1 MQIYLLELFIR
12 YCYRRITIFLPSS
25 FVGHT
30 RVCHS
35 GVKDTL
41 TEIRSAY
48 WIPQG
53 RSFVHKFV
61 GHCVIFRRY
70 SGPSYKPPPPP
81 PLPKYRVQEDFPF
94 MSVGVDYAGPLT
106 VKHYAHSSYPKALTS
121 GKPNAHISYSG
132 KVCVCVFT
140 CVSRAVH
147 FEIVTDLTPLSFIR
161 CFKRFVSKRGLP
173 ARIISDNGTTFKAAA
188 KTIRN
193 VFKHPKVQNYLS
205 GVNVKWIFNIER
217 APWWG
222 GFFECMVQLLKRCLR
237 KMVGQAKLTYEE
249 FLTSVTEV
257 ELILN
262 SRPLTYMSATD
273 LEEPLTPTHLINGRC
288 LLTLPD
294 HLCYLESD
302 VDFSPSAKFT
312 LNRRMKHLHSI
323 LDHFWRRWKK
333 EYLLELRENHRYSSG
348 KTQDQVS
355 VGDVVIIHD
364 DLPRGMWRLGVIT
377 EKIKGEDNAVR
388 GAIVRI
394 KSGRG
399 PASFLRRPVQKLYP
413 LEVKQREF
421 NTQEY

>member
-1 MQIYLLELFIR
+1 MRDRETVMLSAFERREVRISTIMSIERFSCYEKLIMSTAYVILFIEKLKKR
-12 YCYRRITIFLPSS
+12 ILTKVGDNGRGSDSVSLTVEKFRSMAEVFWIRDAQDGLIKREWKTQFGLFLDDNGIWRCGGRLNNANLSFGTLHPILLPKNHYFSTLIIRRA
-25 FVGHT
+25 HQ

-61 GHCVIFRRY
+61 GHCVICRRY
-70 SGPSYKPPPPP
+70 SAPSYKPPPPP

-106 VKHYAHSSYPKALTS
+106 IKHYAHSSYPKALTL
-121 GKPNAHISYSG
+121 GKPNAHISYGG
-132 KVCVCVFT
+132 KVWVCVFT

-161 CFKRFVSKRGLP
+161 CFKRFVSRRGLP

-193 VFKHPKVQNYLS
+193 VFKHPEVQNYLS
-205 GVNVKWIFNIER
+205 DVNVKWIFNIER

-222 GFFECMVQLLKRCLR
+222 GFFKRMVQLLKRCLR

-249 FLTSVTEV
+249 LLTSVTEV

-273 LEEPLTPTHLINGRC
+273 LEEPLTPTHLINGRR
-288 LLTLPD
+288 LL
-294 HLCYLESD
+294 
-302 VDFSPSAKFT
+302 
-312 LNRRMKHLHSI
+312 
-323 LDHFWRRWKK
+323 
-333 EYLLELRENHRYSSG
+333 LR
-348 KTQDQVS
+348 
-355 VGDVVIIHD
+355 I
-364 DLPRGMWRLGVIT
+364 
-377 EKIKGEDNAVR
+377 
-388 GAIVRI
+388 
-394 KSGRG
+394 
-399 PASFLRRPVQKLYP
+399 
-413 LEVKQREF
+413 
-421 NTQEY
+421 